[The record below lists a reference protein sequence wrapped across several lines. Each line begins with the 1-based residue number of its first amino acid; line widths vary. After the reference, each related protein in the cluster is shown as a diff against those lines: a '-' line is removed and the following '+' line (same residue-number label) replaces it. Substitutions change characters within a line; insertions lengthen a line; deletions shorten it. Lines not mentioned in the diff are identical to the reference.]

1 MLVSLPT
8 KKFATMYKKMIKI
21 RKFEDKTYS
30 LLLEGLIPGTL
41 HQCQGQEAVAVGACA
56 NLDDGDFITTT
67 HRPHGYCI
75 AKGVSLNSM
84 MAELFAKKTGCCK
97 GKGGSMHIGDMKVGA
112 LPAIAIVGGG
122 IPIACGLALAQKRK
136 NTGKVVVCF
145 FGDGASNEGTFHESL
160 NIASLW
166 NLPVV
171 FLCDNNLYGASTRI
185 SRVLPTQNVADRACA
200 YSIPGVVVDGMD
212 VLAVYEEVRKAV
224 ERARE
229 GKGPTLVEA
238 KTYRFCGHSR
248 SDPARY
254 RPKEELEEWKKKD
267 PIAKFRHFLI
277 ENGNFSQE
285 KFTQIEK
292 EVESEISASIEF
304 AQNSPSPLPEDAFE
318 DLFEQGEI

>member
-1 MLVSLPT
+1 MINNIPT
-8 KKFATMYKKMIKI
+8 EKLAGMYKKMMSI
-21 RKFEDKTYS
+21 RKFEDKTHS
-30 LLLEGLIPGTL
+30 LFLEGLIPGTL
-41 HQCQGQEAVAVGACA
+41 HQYQGQEAVAVGACA
-56 NLDDGDFITTT
+56 NLDDEDFITTT

-75 AKGVSLNSM
+75 AKGVSLDSM

-97 GKGGSMHIGDMKVGA
+97 GKGGSMHIGDMRVGA

-122 IPIACGLALAQKRK
+122 IPIACGLALTQKRK

-166 NLPVV
+166 NLPVI

-185 SRVLPTQNVADRACA
+185 SLVLPTKNVADRAPA

-212 VLAVYEEVRKAV
+212 VLAVYQEVKKAV
-224 ERARE
+224 KRAKE

-238 KTYRFCGHSR
+238 KTYRYCGHSR

-254 RPKEELEEWKKKD
+254 QPEEEVREWKSKD
-267 PIAKFRHFLI
+267 PIIKLRHFLM

-285 KFTQIEK
+285 KLARIEE
-292 EVESEISASIEF
+292 EVECEIEQSIKF
-304 AQNSPSPLPEDAFE
+304 AQDSPLPLPEDAFE
-318 DLFEQGEI
+318 DVFEQGEI